1 MVVTSFVSHSPSQ
14 PTAKSV
20 SYKSGDETVQGLLY
34 TPAGK
39 GPFPAHIVIHEYW
52 GLNDWVKEQ
61 ASKLADQGYEALAI
75 DLYRGKVATTP
86 DVAHELMRGV
96 PEDRAKRDLH
106 AAFEFLQSQPNVK
119 KDRIGAI
126 GWCMGGGYS
135 LDVALQEPTLA
146 ADVINYGHL
155 ATDPEA
161 LKKINAPILGLF
173 GGQDQGITPDDVHKF
188 EAAMK
193 QPGKKSR
200 SRFMTT
206 PAMPSKIQITKTG
219 YRADRYRGRLEAH
232 GHLSGGESQEIIE
245 IPRDRMIDSRFSRVG
260 DPVIPLRIRVK
271 KLPRVCQALIRN
283 GFLMALISTCQKIP
297 IWLLCRILQCSP
309 RSTSARPFETTGCRK
324 ACLRETSKNAPGCC
338 AAIFASR
345 KRPYHPFA

>member
-1 MVVTSFVSHSPSQ
+1 MKKIAIFLLAVLFLSANASTCF
-14 PTAKSV
+14 AADGKSV
-20 SYKSGDETVQGLLY
+20 SYKSGDETVQGVLY

-39 GPFPAHIVIHEYW
+39 GPFPAIIVIHEWW

-61 ASKLADQGYEALAI
+61 AGKLADQGYEALAI

-86 DVAHELMRGV
+86 DMAHEIMRGV

-119 KDRIGAI
+119 RERIAAI

-173 GGQDQGITPDDVHKF
+173 GGQDQGIPPADVKKF
-188 EAAMK
+188 GETLDKM
-193 QPGKKSR
+193 GKKVEV
-200 SRFMTT
+200 
-206 PAMPSKIQITKTG
+206 KIYDDAGHAFENQNNKTG
-219 YRADRYRGRLEAH
+219 YRPDDAADAWKRTV
-232 GHLSGGESQEIIE
+232 
-245 IPRDRMIDSRFSRVG
+245 D
-260 DPVIPLRIRVK
+260 
-271 KLPRVCQALIRN
+271 
-283 GFLMALISTCQKIP
+283 FL
-297 IWLLCRILQCSP
+297 
-309 RSTSARPFETTGCRK
+309 
-324 ACLRETSKNAPGCC
+324 
-338 AAIFASR
+338 AANL
-345 KRPYHPFA
+345 KR